1 MLVEESHNLE
11 VVLLPC
17 TINVKLVSC
26 TELIAFP
33 CNLVAPCAIEVTYHM
48 LVIES
53 AFSTRLILCLYI
65 ILRQVECEQ
74 STFLVVSIVRFAS
87 NNNHRLAFAFV
98 ICDRHVELGISH
110 CFIEILACIF
120 AYFGCIARYHHIIFL
135 SRRIRRFEIGLAVE
149 HHGWCECT
157 SSIVKKIEQLIVT
170 CFCEPVGIVACMVAY
185 SKHASRISLLKI
197 CVQESCHSRTV
208 ATLLCS
214 KLLNA
219 QVALIHVGSN
229 AELTLSQGGC
239 TTILMTI
246 HLGHFNLH
254 ILQTFCAATWY
265 AHLECTD
272 FVISNRWRY
281 CDMLL
286 AACYT
291 VNTNNIVETA
301 HCLYGVVC
309 AIDSTLYGSEIAW
322 HHIIFSKIA
331 LNKHLN
337 TYVITIHTEV
347 VPTCIIAQFAIDP
360 KRLVSQAVFY
370 SRERI
375 RLSIG
380 IIRKLSISVTCIQ
393 FFACLDWIRLAE
405 LHLVPTNHT
414 FLYTCTSAYITR
426 LG

>member
-1 MLVEESHNLE
+1 MQV
-11 VVLLPC
+11 
-17 TINVKLVSC
+17 
-26 TELIAFP
+26 
-33 CNLVAPCAIEVTYHM
+33 
-48 LVIES
+48 
-53 AFSTRLILCLYI
+53 FS
-65 ILRQVECEQ
+65 
-74 STFLVVSIVRFAS
+74 
-87 NNNHRLAFAFV
+87 
-98 ICDRHVELGISH
+98 
-110 CFIEILACIF
+110 
-120 AYFGCIARYHHIIFL
+120 
-135 SRRIRRFEIGLAVE
+135 
-149 HHGWCECT
+149 
-157 SSIVKKIEQLIVT
+157 
-170 CFCEPVGIVACMVAY
+170 
-185 SKHASRISLLKI
+185 
-197 CVQESCHSRTV
+197 HSRTV

-219 QVALIHVGSN
+219 QVTLIHVGSN
-229 AELTLSQGGC
+229 AELALSHNGC

-291 VNTNNIVETA
+291 VNTDNIVETA
-301 HCLYGVVC
+301 HCFYGVIC
-309 AIDSTLYGSEIAW
+309 EFYGCLNITIDSTLYGSEIAG

-337 TYVITIHTEV
+337 TYVITTHTEV

-370 SRERI
+370 GRERI

-380 IIRKLSISVTCIQ
+380 IIIKLSICVTCIQ
-393 FFACLDWIRLAE
+393 FFARLDWIRLAE

-414 FLYTCTSAYITR
+414 FLYICTSAYITR
-426 LG
+426 LR